1 MPTALL
7 IATIRHP
14 YDTLNSWANTFEH
27 LRQAA
32 VERQPF
38 GCPDDLALTG
48 WQRKALLAIADTDHL
63 AVRRALWWRYLALQ
77 LEDAGDYVQLLRC
90 EDFVEAPQTTLAA
103 LRNNRSLPFDEP
115 VAWSKG
121 LAPDEQELVANIVCD
136 VAERFH
142 YVL

>member
-1 MPTALL
+1 
-7 IATIRHP
+7 
-14 YDTLNSWANTFEH
+14 FEH

-77 LEDAGDYVQLLRC
+77 LEDAGDYVQLLRY

-103 LRNNRSLPFDEP
+103 LRNNRPLPFDEP
-115 VAWSKG
+115 
-121 LAPDEQELVANIVCD
+121 
-136 VAERFH
+136 
-142 YVL
+142 